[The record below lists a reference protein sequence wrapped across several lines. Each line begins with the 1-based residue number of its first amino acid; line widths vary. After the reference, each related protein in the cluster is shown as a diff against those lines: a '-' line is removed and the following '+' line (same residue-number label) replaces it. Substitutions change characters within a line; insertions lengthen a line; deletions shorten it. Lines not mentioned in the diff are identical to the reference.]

1 MAKVLIAEDSFRMR
15 DYLAEL
21 LGANGYETVL
31 ADNGELA
38 VIAYRQTRPDVVLM
52 DITMPRKDGL
62 QALIEIRAHDSGA
75 KVIMLAHLDQRLT
88 ATRAIHIGAKDFLIK
103 PFPPG
108 QVLAAVRSALRP
120 GR

>member
-1 MAKVLIAEDSFRMR
+1 MAKVLIVEDNFQVRNH
-15 DYLAEL
+15 LAKL
-21 LGANGYETVL
+21 LDASGYETVL
-31 ADNGELA
+31 AENGELA
-38 VIAYRQTRPDVVLM
+38 VTTYRQIRPDVVLM

-103 PFPPG
+103 PFPPS
-108 QVLAAVRSALRP
+108 QVLAAVRSALQP
-120 GR
+120 GP